1 MLDLFHNGNMLFAD
15 KEAQVIN
22 FLSAHDAFKSY
33 IFAHFS
39 KKKNAFFVQCR
50 RKINNQTSIL
60 HPVSGTFRRGGT
72 QHCPTVK
79 IYYVYT
85 ALK

>member
-22 FLSAHDAFKSY
+22 FLSAARDAFKSY

-39 KKKNAFFVQCR
+39 KKKMLSLYSAEG
-50 RKINNQTSIL
+50 K
-60 HPVSGTFRRGGT
+60 
-72 QHCPTVK
+72 
-79 IYYVYT
+79 
-85 ALK
+85 

>member
-1 MLDLFHNGNMLFAD
+1 MLFAD

-39 KKKNAFFVQCR
+39 KKKMLSLYSAEG
-50 RKINNQTSIL
+50 K
-60 HPVSGTFRRGGT
+60 
-72 QHCPTVK
+72 
-79 IYYVYT
+79 
-85 ALK
+85 